1 MTVVRSAGAA
11 VVALAASTAS
21 WPVTAQ
27 EALVRNLVIAAEPQ
41 PFSADDLLWME
52 VRAGDTELADSMN
65 VFVSRAGVFLPLGE
79 FARVVDVAV
88 GVFPAQRRAEG
99 WVIEPSN
106 RLVVDLARREATIA
120 GRVIPIGVDQA
131 AIYGDDLYVRA
142 DLLEQLLPV
151 RLKADAS
158 AQTLDVTTTRPLPF
172 EQRAERLRRQA
183 ALGAASDPD
192 NAVRMDTPYRLAS
205 PPSFD
210 VNIGGQLT
218 RDGVDNTSRFDL
230 RASGDL
236 LHAGFEGYAGSDD
249 DGEIST
255 VRVMLTRK
263 DPYGRAL
270 GPLGGTRAAVG
281 DVYSPS
287 MAIGPA
293 GVSGRG
299 VFYTSAPLESLDL
312 ATPLNLRGELALGE
326 EVELY
331 VNEVLQRAQTSP
343 VQGRYE
349 FLDVP
354 LAFGLNTIRL
364 VFYGSQGQIRETVR
378 RINFGSGQLQPGRFV
393 LRLGAV
399 EQDRTVFDIG
409 EPLTGSSS
417 GSARVAVTADY
428 GLSPGLTLSAGAA
441 RYQPQG
447 REARS
452 LTALGLR
459 GSLGVFATQVDA
471 AFDDNGGRGAT
482 GALAT
487 RLGGISLLGRHSE
500 YTGGFIDETRQLGA
514 TDQAP
519 LRRATDLR
527 ADGQWSAP
535 NGLSVPV
542 SLNARHL
549 VRADGAELTNAEV
562 RASAPLGRLYASTNI
577 AYEAETGGDISRRR
591 WLGGFDVTTLVSAR
605 IQTRAGLTYEVA
617 PDAALDSAYIT
628 ADWQISEAA
637 ALRLGAVR
645 TLGPQRTTSLQ
656 ASHLWRAP
664 RFDLALNLAYETDRR
679 DWRVGLQ
686 MGFGFG
692 YDPGRG
698 RYRMTRP
705 GVAGGGSLAI
715 NAWVDENGDGVRQP
729 GEPGVPGLIADTP
742 AGAATTNAEGRAFA
756 TGLGDAPSALI
767 RLNAEAVDD
776 PFLVGRPAAIR
787 IVPRPGRASQ
797 IDYPMQRSAEVQL
810 QATLVQS
817 DGVPRPIAALAILLV
832 PRQGGEPVAGRSDH
846 AGVVFFERLAP
857 GVYDLQLDPDQA
869 RALSISL
876 VDPVQVIVPAGGGFV
891 EGGRF
896 GVTIAGET
904 LQ

>member
-1 MTVVRSAGAA
+1 MAVRSAGAA
-11 VVALAASTAS
+11 VVALAASTTS
-21 WPVTAQ
+21 WPAFAQ
-27 EALVRNLVIAAEPQ
+27 ETLVRNLVIAAEPQ
-41 PFSADDLLWME
+41 PFGADDLLWMQ
-52 VRAGDTELADSMN
+52 VSTGDAELADSMN
-65 VFVSRAGVFLPLGE
+65 IYVSRAGVFLPLGE
-79 FARVVDVAV
+79 FSRVVDVAV
-88 GVFPAQRRAEG
+88 GVFPGQRRAEG

-106 RLVVDLARREATIA
+106 RLVVDLARREAAIG
-120 GRVIPIGVDQA
+120 GRTIPIGADQA

-142 DLLEQLLPV
+142 DLMEQLLPV
-151 RLKADAS
+151 RLNADAS
-158 AQTLDVTTTRPLPF
+158 AQILTLTTTRPLPF

-183 ALGAASDPD
+183 ALGGGSGEED
-192 NAVRMDTPYRLAS
+192 AVRVDTHYRLIS
-205 PPSFD
+205 PPAFD

-218 RDGVDNTSRFDL
+218 RDGVDNASRFDV
-230 RASGDL
+230 RAAGDL
-236 LHAGFEGYAGSDD
+236 LHAGFEGYVGSDD
-249 DGEIST
+249 DGEIGT

-287 MAIGPA
+287 MPIGPA

-331 VNEVLQRAQTSP
+331 INEVLQRAQTSP

-378 RINFGSGQLQPGRFV
+378 RINFGTGQLQPGRFV

-399 EQDRTVFDIG
+399 EQDRTVFDVG

-417 GSARVAVTADY
+417 GAGRVVVTADY
-428 GLSPGLTLSAGAA
+428 GLTPGLTLSAGAA
-441 RYQPQG
+441 RYSPRG
-447 REARS
+447 SDARS
-452 LTALGLR
+452 LATLGMR
-459 GSLGVFATQVDA
+459 GSLGVFATQFDV
-471 AFDDNGGRGAT
+471 AFDDHGGNGAT

-487 RLGGISLLGRHSE
+487 RLGGFSLLGRHSE
-500 YTGGFIDETRQLGA
+500 YAGGFIDETRQLGA

-527 ADGQWSAP
+527 ADGQLSGP
-535 NGLSVPV
+535 NGLGIPV

-549 VRADGAELTNAEV
+549 VRADHAKLTTAEL
-562 RASAPLGRLYASTNI
+562 RASAPVGRFYASSSI
-577 AYEAETGGDISRRR
+577 VYEAENTGAVTTRR
-591 WLGGFDVTTLVSAR
+591 WLGGFDMTTLVSAR
-605 IQTRAGLTYEVA
+605 LQTRAGLTYEIS
-617 PDAALDSAYIT
+617 PDPELDTAYIT

-645 TLGPQRTTSLQ
+645 TLGPDPTTSLQ
-656 ASHLWRAP
+656 VSQLWRAP
-664 RFDLALNLAYETDRR
+664 RFDLALNLAYETERQ

-692 YDPGRG
+692 YDPGRE

-705 GVAGGGSLAI
+705 GVAGGGSLAV
-715 NAWVDENGDGVRQP
+715 NAWVDENGDGVRQ
-729 GEPGVPGLIADTP
+729 GDEPGVPGLIAETP
-742 AGAATTNAEGRAFA
+742 AGAATTDAEGRAYA
-756 TGLGDAPSALI
+756 TGLGDVPGAQI
-767 RLNAEAVDD
+767 RLSAEAIED
-776 PFLVGRPAAIR
+776 PFLIGGPNALR
-787 IVPRPGRASQ
+787 IVPRPGRTSH
-797 IDYPMQRSAEVQL
+797 IDYPLQRSAEVQL
-810 QATLVQS
+810 QAMVIQS
-817 DGVPRPIAALAILLV
+817 DGSARTIAALAIVLI
-832 PRQGGEPVAGRSDH
+832 PENGGRPVAGRSDH
-846 AGVVFFERLAP
+846 SGVVFFERLRP
-857 GVYDLQLDPDQA
+857 GAYDLQLDPDQS
-869 RALSISL
+869 RTLSVSL
-876 VDPVQVIVPAGGGFV
+876 SEPVRIVVPAAGGFLN
-891 EGGRF
+891 
-896 GVTIAGET
+896 AGNFNVRISGEK

>member
-1 MTVVRSAGAA
+1 M
-11 VVALAASTAS
+11 VALAASMAS
-21 WPVTAQ
+21 WPASAQ
-27 EALVRNLVIAAEPQ
+27 EALVRNLVIAAEPE

-120 GRVIPIGVDQA
+120 GRAITIGVDQA
-131 AIYGDDLYVRA
+131 AIYGEDLYVRA

-158 AQTLDVTTTRPLPF
+158 AQTLAVTTTRPLPF

-183 ALGAASDPD
+183 ALGGALDLE
-192 NAVRMDTPYRLAS
+192 NAMRVDTPYRLAS

-218 RDGVDNTSRFDL
+218 RDGVDNASRFDI

-236 LHAGFEGYAGSDD
+236 LHAGFEGYVGSDD
-249 DGEIST
+249 DGEIGT

-287 MAIGPA
+287 MPIGPA

-378 RINFGSGQLQPGRFV
+378 RINFGTGQLQPGRLV

-409 EPLTGSSS
+409 EPLSGSSS

-428 GLSPGLTLSAGAA
+428 GLTPGLTLSAGAA

-447 REARS
+447 RDARS

-459 GSLGVFATQVDA
+459 GSLGVFATQLDA
-471 AFDDNGGRGAT
+471 AIDNNGGRGAT

-487 RLGGISLLGRHSE
+487 RFGGISLLGRHSE
-500 YTGGFIDETRQLGA
+500 YTGGFVDETRQLGA
-514 TDQAP
+514 RDQAP

-549 VRADGAELTNAEV
+549 VRANGAELTNAEV

-577 AYEAETGGDISRRR
+577 AYEAETGGDISTRR

-605 IQTRAGLTYEVA
+605 IQTRAGLTYEIS
-617 PDAALDSAYIT
+617 PDRELDSAYIT
-628 ADWQISEAA
+628 ADWQIDEAA
-637 ALRLGAVR
+637 ALRVGAVR
-645 TLGPQRTTSLQ
+645 TLGPQGTTSLQ

-705 GVAGGGSLAI
+705 GVAGGGSVAI

-742 AGAATTNAEGRAFA
+742 AGAQTTNAEGRAFA
-756 TGLGDAPSALI
+756 TGLGDAPTAQI

-776 PFLVGRPAAIR
+776 PFLIGGPDVIR
-787 IVPRPGRASQ
+787 IVPRPGRASR

-810 QATLVQS
+810 QATLIQP
-817 DGVPRPIAALAILLV
+817 DGAARAIAALAILLV
-832 PRQGGEPVAGRSDH
+832 PENGGEAVAGRSDH
-846 AGVVFFERLAP
+846 SGVVFFERLRP
-857 GVYDLQLDPDQA
+857 GAYDLRLDPDQA
-869 RALSISL
+869 RALALSL
-876 VDPVQVIVPAGGGFV
+876 VRPVRVIVPAGGGFV
-891 EGGRF
+891 EGGSFSVR
-896 GVTIAGET
+896 IAGER

>member
-1 MTVVRSAGAA
+1 

-21 WPVTAQ
+21 WPVLAQ
-27 EALVRNLVIAAEPQ
+27 ESLVRNLVIAAEPQ
-41 PFSADDLLWME
+41 PFGADDLLWME
-52 VRAGDTELADSMN
+52 VRAGEAELADSMN

-79 FARVVDVAV
+79 FSRVVDVAV

-106 RLVVDLARREATIA
+106 RLVVDLARREAAIG
-120 GRVIPIGVDQA
+120 GRIIPIGVDQA
-131 AIYGDDLYVRA
+131 AIYGDDLYIRA

-151 RLKADAS
+151 RLKADPS
-158 AQTLDVTTTRPLPF
+158 AQTLDLTTTRPLPF

-183 ALGAASDPD
+183 GLGSASDEEK
-192 NAVRMDTPYRLAS
+192 ALRVDTPYRLAS
-205 PPSFD
+205 PPAFD

-218 RDGVDNTSRFDL
+218 RDGVDNASRFDL
-230 RASGDL
+230 RAAGDL
-236 LHAGFEGYAGSDD
+236 LHAGFEGYVGSDD
-249 DGEIST
+249 DGGIGT

-270 GPLGGTRAAVG
+270 GPLGGTRAALG

-287 MAIGPA
+287 MPIGPA

-378 RINFGSGQLQPGRFV
+378 RINFGTGQLQPGRLV

-399 EQDRTVFDIG
+399 EQDRTVFDVG
-409 EPLTGSSS
+409 EPLS
-417 GSARVAVTADY
+417 GASDGAARVVVTADY
-428 GLSPGLTLSAGAA
+428 GLTPGLTLSAGAA
-441 RYQPQG
+441 RYRPQG
-447 REARS
+447 RDARS
-452 LTALGLR
+452 LAALGLR
-459 GSLGVFATQVDA
+459 GSLGVFAAQFDA
-471 AFDDNGGRGAT
+471 GFDDDGGRGAT

-487 RLGGISLLGRHSE
+487 RLGGVSLLGRHSE
-500 YTGGFIDETRQLGA
+500 YAGGFVDETRQLGA

-549 VRADGAELTNAEV
+549 VRADGARLTNAEL
-562 RASAPLGRLYASTNI
+562 RASAPLGRFYASSSI
-577 AYEAETGGDISRRR
+577 AYEAENTGQVSRRR
-591 WLGGFDVTTLVSAR
+591 WLGGLDVTTLVSAR
-605 IQTRAGLTYEVA
+605 LQTRAGLTYEIS
-617 PDAALDSAYIT
+617 PEPELDTAYIT

-645 TLGPQRTTSLQ
+645 TLGPQGTTSLQ

-664 RFDLALNLAYETDRR
+664 RFDLALNLAYETERQ

-692 YDPGRG
+692 YDPGRE

-705 GVAGGGSLAI
+705 GVAGGGSVAV

-729 GEPGVPGLIADTP
+729 HEPGVPGLIADTP
-742 AGAATTNAEGRAFA
+742 AGAVATDAEGHAFA
-756 TGLGDAPSALI
+756 TGLGDAPGAQI

-776 PFLVGRPAAIR
+776 PFLIGGPDAVR
-787 IVPRPGRASQ
+787 IVPRPGRAGQ

-810 QATLVQS
+810 QAVLIQQ
-817 DGVPRPIAALAILLV
+817 DGAARSIAALAILLV
-832 PRQGGEPVAGRSDH
+832 PGNGGEAVPGRSDH
-846 AGVVFFERLAP
+846 AGVVFFERLRP
-857 GVYDLQLDPDQA
+857 GAYDLRLDPEQA
-869 RALSISL
+869 RALSVSL
-876 VDPVQVIVPAGGGFV
+876 VAPLRVTVPAAGGFV
-891 EGGRF
+891 DGGSFSVQITERRP
-896 GVTIAGET
+896 
-904 LQ
+904 Q